1 MKQYYIIRN
10 DQPAGPYTIEELAAM
25 EITPDTMVWAEDIVD
40 WIPAYQVSE
49 LNSLFA
55 STTAQTPPPYQ
66 EPAGRATEA
75 PRYDTT
81 GPKYRPSVPPPKPPT
96 YLVWSILV
104 TIFISRIIGIIAL
117 VYSVQVSSCYYAGN
131 YEGAAHASRQ
141 ARRWVRVP
149 VYIVLGLLLAFFIG
163 ELIRR
168 ITSG

>member
-10 DQPAGPYTIEELAAM
+10 DQPAGPYTLEELAAM
-25 EITPDTMVWAEDIVD
+25 EITPDTIVWAEDIVD

-66 EPAGRATEA
+66 EPSGRATEA
-75 PRYDTT
+75 PRYDTA
-81 GPKYRPSVPPPKPPT
+81 GLEGRPSVRPPMPPT

-141 ARRWVRVP
+141 ARRWLRVP